1 MSETLK
7 YNIHSGAVGV
17 FPVCAFLSFQ
27 WRKGLQKMRTA
38 PSRTVSSHKGTV
50 VMALSNDSC
59 NVKAGSG
66 HGHPSAQAT
75 ACFSADSTPCDKMKY
90 NGFGNFFIC
99 PAITLSSTE
108 GFFWNLRQS
117 LEHQ

>member
-1 MSETLK
+1 M
-7 YNIHSGAVGV
+7 
-17 FPVCAFLSFQ
+17 Q
-27 WRKGLQKMRTA
+27 TA
-38 PSRTVSSHKGTV
+38 PSRTVSSHKGTAA
-50 VMALSNDSC
+50 MALGNDSC

-75 ACFSADSTPCDKMKY
+75 ASFSADSTRRDKMKY